1 MKLYINEN
9 LKRLRQSKKITQ
21 EQFAIAIGSSV
32 QSVSRWE
39 TGMSYPELEMIPTIA
54 MFFGVTI
61 DEIVGMEKVS
71 SEELRI
77 QLTMRLEEASTHE
90 ERLSILRDMHIRFPS
105 DVGTLISLFKCMSE
119 RGEVYYEEMLRLLD
133 EMTTQKNMCRRDID
147 EVVMIIL
154 PWVSDEELDNYIKRY
169 GASRD
174 MREERLR
181 TEALRMKNEY
191 K

>member
-9 LKRLRQSKKITQ
+9 LKKLRLSKNLTQ
-21 EQFAIAIGSSV
+21 EQFVKAIGSSV

-77 QLTMRLEEASTHE
+77 QLTKRLEDAGTYE
-90 ERLSILRDMHIRFPS
+90 ERLSILQDIHIRFPS
-105 DVGTLISLFKCMSE
+105 DVGTLISLFQCMAE
-119 RGEVYYEEMLRLLD
+119 RGEIYHEEMLRLLD

-147 EVVMIIL
+147 EAVMIIL
-154 PWVSDEELDNYIKRY
+154 SWVSDGEIDNYITRY
-169 GASRD
+169 GACWD
-174 MREERLR
+174 VREDQIRAEWLR
-181 TEALRMKNEY
+181 IRKY
-191 K
+191 I